1 MLGSGGG
8 PSEGN
13 VSGYLIRSTA
23 TSWAKNSLLAVDAG
37 THLAGIIRIFDEHQ
51 ARSPPSPD
59 IDPASP
65 RRDGLSIADGSNHDR
80 YEPRRRRPPLPHP
93 FAGAGYPKKT
103 ARANA
108 AWVTRELV
116 STYLITHP
124 HLDHVSGFVV
134 NTASF
139 THSDSPKRLAALP
152 AAIKALK
159 THMFNDVIWPNLSDE
174 NGGAGL
180 VTYQRIQEMAE
191 YVPVCNG
198 LSVQAWPV
206 SHGHCMKR
214 HSHRGRNSTAGLDG
228 LDVAPGERSPGGTP
242 RVCVYDSA
250 VYFIRDDATAKE
262 VMMWGD
268 VEPDSLSL
276 SPRNL
281 PAWTEAARKF
291 VDGNLGVIFIECSFD
306 CHQPEASLFGHLA
319 PQHLLDELQCLAEEA
334 ERIRH
339 DADRRRDRLKRKRA
353 SNGYATDNAELAA
366 RRTNNPNPPEAV
378 LAGGPRSDHHTWSS
392 GMSCDNL
399 SPHDDDLRSSELP
412 PWRDGDAS
420 KPSPPPPMLSFSFE
434 EVPPSPSDDCGGNGG
449 DRGGGGGVSNCN
461 GNGNGEDD
469 YDLPPPAAADNAR
482 RKSNGSVG
490 APPHT
495 PPEVEPPLKSLPP
508 LPPPP
513 PLGYTTAPLRGLH
526 VVVTHVKDTL
536 EDDVDVAENILASLR
551 RLEKQR
557 GFGCEFSLST
567 QGRSMYF

>member
-1 MLGSGGG
+1 MPAKLFAVLPRARARRRAQTNPPSARECVRARFISNSLSVADHYLTAASCSLGYLQGSGGG

-268 VEPDSLSL
+268 VEPGIHP
-276 SPRNL
+276 PRL
-281 PAWTEAARKF
+281 A
-291 VDGNLGVIFIECSFD
+291 
-306 CHQPEASLFGHLA
+306 HQHV
-319 PQHLLDELQCLAEEA
+319 C
-334 ERIRH
+334 R
-339 DADRRRDRLKRKRA
+339 
-353 SNGYATDNAELAA
+353 TDNHILTRHAFRLPLAITA
-366 RRTNNPNPPEAV
+366 
-378 LAGGPRSDHHTWSS
+378 
-392 GMSCDNL
+392 
-399 SPHDDDLRSSELP
+399 
-412 PWRDGDAS
+412 
-420 KPSPPPPMLSFSFE
+420 KPA
-434 EVPPSPSDDCGGNGG
+434 C
-449 DRGGGGGVSNCN
+449 
-461 GNGNGEDD
+461 
-469 YDLPPPAAADNAR
+469 
-482 RKSNGSVG
+482 
-490 APPHT
+490 
-495 PPEVEPPLKSLPP
+495 
-508 LPPPP
+508 
-513 PLGYTTAPLRGLH
+513 
-526 VVVTHVKDTL
+526 
-536 EDDVDVAENILASLR
+536 VD
-551 RLEKQR
+551 
-557 GFGCEFSLST
+557 
-567 QGRSMYF
+567 